1 MPWATYDSTAFPLND
16 PATLADTYMVD
27 LIDSTFFY
35 FDGCGPMNVAV

>member
-1 MPWATYDSTAFPLND
+1 MPWATYDSINFPLNAD
-16 PATLADTYMVD
+16 TFADTYMVD